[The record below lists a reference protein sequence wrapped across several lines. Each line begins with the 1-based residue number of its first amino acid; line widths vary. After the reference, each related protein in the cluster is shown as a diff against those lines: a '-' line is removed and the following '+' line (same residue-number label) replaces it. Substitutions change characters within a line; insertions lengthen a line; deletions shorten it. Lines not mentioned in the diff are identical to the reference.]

1 MAYGVYAGK
10 SVEGGLKKNYIQNLG
25 FAVGTRVKVWTK
37 VDKTNVEYV
46 GIVVGNYDDF
56 FNVEVQTKNNGSFII
71 SVNKVEL
78 ATSFGSTKCK
88 EVA

>member
-1 MAYGVYAGK
+1 MIADRGID
-10 SVEGGLKKNYIQNLG
+10 GGLDKNYIQNLG
-25 FAVGTRVKVWTK
+25 FAVGTRVKIWTK
-37 VDKTNVEYV
+37 VDKTHVEYV

-78 ATSFGSTKCK
+78 ATSFSSTKCK
-88 EVA
+88 EIA